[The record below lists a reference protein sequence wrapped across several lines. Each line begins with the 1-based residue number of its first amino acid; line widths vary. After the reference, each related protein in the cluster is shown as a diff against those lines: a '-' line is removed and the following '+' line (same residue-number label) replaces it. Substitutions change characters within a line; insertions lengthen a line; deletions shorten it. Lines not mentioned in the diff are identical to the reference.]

1 MTDFV
6 DPFYDIFLRASS
18 DGETIRGE
26 DEWKDFFNAFLSSG
40 LCSSN
45 SDYRLIETI
54 WLESCASSRAFSE
67 TANSE
72 PTLSFDNLKSRIL
85 ELHPVYR
92 ASEATSAASAVKL
105 QAKNLTSLLNNWDP
119 SQLDEEKT
127 RQLLSVLYGLEMNHL
142 AQQQSCENLSNAVLE
157 KMQTTRSKALT
168 TSNNDSGPSAAP
180 SNTIGSALLNPLM
193 HYKQNLSLI
202 EKASVK
208 HRVRSVRHQG
218 STTESRGRVSK
229 DTFGFGQ
236 TFTDTNNIHTFKGQG
251 REILISL
258 SQLQEQCPCVLL
270 NAFNLNAENCMI
282 ARQGTSTRLGRLL
295 WGPLYDPSAGSGPSS
310 TPKAFFRE
318 RECALLRAFGRILR
332 SMLSS
337 EKEEESLKRFVPSD
351 SISVDVGALV
361 EEEFRESDAAA
372 QQPLVFAASVQV
384 GQRLVIKLPPTTT
397 VPHVQ
402 NDSAGALGSN
412 VCWHAPIVGKV
423 GGTSAGNG
431 IAKDIPMQVVETN
444 SSGMRKTLPI
454 DIKGNASITL
464 FASKAGLCDIQIPFY
479 DPSMKTMPNANCVL
493 SIACEVVKPPC
504 SSTLMAIMRA
514 CLESQN
520 QKEGFTTL
528 RGLLDHRYFEA
539 LGVKDL
545 EDVMS
550 VYETQFGKLGG
561 SKTTA
566 RAGERKNVL

>member
-1 MTDFV
+1 
-6 DPFYDIFLRASS
+6 
-18 DGETIRGE
+18 
-26 DEWKDFFNAFLSSG
+26 
-40 LCSSN
+40 
-45 SDYRLIETI
+45 
-54 WLESCASSRAFSE
+54 
-67 TANSE
+67 
-72 PTLSFDNLKSRIL
+72 
-85 ELHPVYR
+85 
-92 ASEATSAASAVKL
+92 
-105 QAKNLTSLLNNWDP
+105 
-119 SQLDEEKT
+119 
-127 RQLLSVLYGLEMNHL
+127 
-142 AQQQSCENLSNAVLE
+142 
-157 KMQTTRSKALT
+157 
-168 TSNNDSGPSAAP
+168 
-180 SNTIGSALLNPLM
+180 
-193 HYKQNLSLI
+193 
-202 EKASVK
+202 
-208 HRVRSVRHQG
+208 
-218 STTESRGRVSK
+218 
-229 DTFGFGQ
+229 
-236 TFTDTNNIHTFKGQG
+236 
-251 REILISL
+251 
-258 SQLQEQCPCVLL
+258 
-270 NAFNLNAENCMI
+270 
-282 ARQGTSTRLGRLL
+282 
-295 WGPLYDPSAGSGPSS
+295 
-310 TPKAFFRE
+310 
-318 RECALLRAFGRILR
+318 
-332 SMLSS
+332 MLSS